1 MAVPMVDA
9 EVEGPE
15 DPDGSV
21 GADGFA
27 ALAECERAAARLAAA
42 RWAGRP
48 GAALGDALLG
58 VDRIE
63 RMVAAAKVALVGAFD
78 ASGQYRLDQHPT
90 VATWLGAKVKADPK
104 RVNHQRFVARRLRTM
119 PLTERAFER
128 GTIGF
133 EHAAVLARANVP
145 QVAVAFA
152 EAERELVAAAREL
165 DFGEFCVVVDRW
177 LDYVLPERAEKRA
190 RDQEARRAA
199 SASRTWEGMV
209 RVDAWLD
216 AIGGTEFLA
225 ELHRLEKE
233 LFAADWAEARARVG
247 DRATAA
253 DLRRT
258 AVQRRADAMVEMA
271 RRSATC
277 DTPGRPP
284 RWVLNVMMGVRT
296 FFAEADA
303 AAAANQAHGDPQPAD
318 PADPTTAGDDEP
330 GGGCACRQADG
341 HDDAHDDPNG
351 APDHHPDPRP
361 GPGGGAPGGAG
372 TPTDDAVGD
381 DDPAPPDGAS
391 TGPAPAPRGVPAE
404 PYPGPPLAR
413 PPHRRPLPAWWG
425 APDPLGADYS
435 TLRADTMCELEDQ
448 TLLAPSQALALGL
461 AGLCRR
467 IVFGPDG
474 HILDFG
480 QARDTFTGPLREAIT
495 IRDRFCT
502 DPGCRVPG
510 RHCHIDHVI
519 PRSRGGPTSERN
531 GRCACSGG
539 NHLKGALPP
548 EDWHPDDRRPEPRAP
563 DPDTG

>member
-1 MAVPMVDA
+1 MSVTFVDA
-9 EVEGPE
+9 EVESAGGP
-15 DPDGSV
+15 G
-21 GADGFA
+21 GFA
-27 ALAECERAAARLAAA
+27 ALAACERAAAQLASA

-48 GAALGDALLG
+48 GAALGDALLR
-58 VDRIE
+58 VDRVE
-63 RMVAAAKVALVGAFD
+63 RMVASAKVALVGAFD
-78 ASGQYRLDQHPT
+78 ASGHFRLDQHPT

-119 PLTERAFER
+119 PLTERALER

-133 EHAAVLARANVP
+133 EHAAVLARANTP
-145 QVAVAFA
+145 PVAPAFA
-152 EAERELVAAAREL
+152 EAEGELVAAARAL

-177 LDYVLPERAEKRA
+177 LDFVLPERAEKRA

-199 SASRTWEGMV
+199 SASRTWDGMV

-233 LFAADWAEARARVG
+233 MFAADWAEARSRLG

-303 AAAANQAHGDPQPAD
+303 AAADHAAGADDPRTTPTATGSGPHHDGTGEPAAAEATD
-318 PADPTTAGDDEP
+318 
-330 GGGCACRQADG
+330 
-341 HDDAHDDPNG
+341 DDARSDLSG
-351 APDHHPDPRP
+351 TAPRPDPSP
-361 GPGGGAPGGAG
+361 AGAPGGGA
-372 TPTDDAVGD
+372 
-381 DDPAPPDGAS
+381 
-391 TGPAPAPRGVPAE
+391 AE
-404 PYPGPPLAR
+404 PYPGPPPAR
-413 PPHRRPLPAWWG
+413 PPCRRPLPDWWG
-425 APDPLGADYS
+425 APDPLGPDFAA
-435 TLRADTMCELEDQ
+435 LRADTLCELEDQ
-448 TLLAPSQALALGL
+448 TLIAPSQALALGL

-480 QARDTFTGPLREAIT
+480 QARDSFTGPLREAIV

-510 RHCHIDHVI
+510 RHGHIDHVV

-531 GRCACSGG
+531 GRCQCSTG
-539 NHLKGALPP
+539 NHLKGARPP
-548 EDWHPDDRRPEPRAP
+548 DQWHPDDRGPDDRGPDDRGPDARAP
-563 DPDTG
+563 DHGGG

>member
-15 DPDGSV
+15 GPDGAAGV
-21 GADGFA
+21 DGFA
-27 ALAECERAAARLAAA
+27 ALAECERATARLASA

-48 GAALGDALLG
+48 GAALGEALLG

-63 RMVAAAKVALVGAFD
+63 RMVGAAKVAVVGAFD

-152 EAERELVAAAREL
+152 EAEGELVAAAREL
-165 DFGEFCVVVDRW
+165 DFGEFCVVVDQW
-177 LDYVLPERAEKRA
+177 LDFVLPERAEKRA
-190 RDQEARRAA
+190 RDQEARRSA

-233 LFAADWAEARARVG
+233 MFAADWAEARARVG

-284 RWVLNVMMGVRT
+284 KWVLNVMMGVRT

-303 AAAANQAHGDPQPAD
+303 AAEHHAHDHPTAHPA
-318 PADPTTAGDDEP
+318 PTGDDEP
-330 GGGCACRQADG
+330 GGECACRQD
-341 HDDAHDDPNG
+341 DDPDPASTTG
-351 APDHHPDPRP
+351 TDPDPRP
-361 GPGGGAPGGAG
+361 GPGGGAA
-372 TPTDDAVGD
+372 T
-381 DDPAPPDGAS
+381 DPA
-391 TGPAPAPRGVPAE
+391 APRGAPAE
-404 PYPGPPLAR
+404 PYPGPPPAR
-413 PPHRRPLPAWWG
+413 PPHRRPLPDWWG
-425 APDPLGADYS
+425 APDPLGPDFAA
-435 TLRADTMCELEDQ
+435 LRADTMCELEDQ
-448 TLLAPSQALALGL
+448 TLIAPSQALALGL

-467 IVFGPDG
+467 VVFGPDG

-510 RHCHIDHVI
+510 RHGHIDHIV

-531 GRCACSGG
+531 GRCACPGG

-548 EDWHPDDRRPEPRAP
+548 EDWHPDDRPPEPRAP
-563 DPDTG
+563 DGAPDPDTS

>member
-1 MAVPMVDA
+1 M
-9 EVEGPE
+9 
-15 DPDGSV
+15 
-21 GADGFA
+21 
-27 ALAECERAAARLAAA
+27 
-42 RWAGRP
+42 
-48 GAALGDALLG
+48 
-58 VDRIE
+58 
-63 RMVAAAKVALVGAFD
+63 
-78 ASGQYRLDQHPT
+78 
-90 VATWLGAKVKADPK
+90 KADPK

-128 GTIGF
+128 GAIGF
-133 EHAAVLARANVP
+133 EHAAVLARANTP
-145 QVAVAFA
+145 KVAVAFA

-177 LDYVLPERAEKRA
+177 LDFVLPERAEKRA
-190 RDQEARRAA
+190 RDQEERRAA

-225 ELHRLEKE
+225 ELHRIEKE
-233 LFAADWAEARARVG
+233 MFAADWAEARARVG

-284 RWVLNVMMGVRT
+284 RWLLNVMMGVRT
-296 FFAEADA
+296 FFAEAGA
-303 AAAANQAHGDPQPAD
+303 AAADHDAHDAHDAHDHDAD
-318 PADPTTAGDDEP
+318 SRGACRCGHAAASTGAGDDDLAP
-330 GGGCACRQADG
+330 SDSADG
-341 HDDAHDDPNG
+341 GTA
-351 APDHHPDPRP
+351 
-361 GPGGGAPGGAG
+361 GGDGGAG
-372 TPTDDAVGD
+372 PDTGEGHAGHDLVPADAGRDHPCPGSGHDEGELRGPHDLAPCSGGPRPTP
-381 DDPAPPDGAS
+381 
-391 TGPAPAPRGVPAE
+391 PAPAPGAAPTE
-404 PYPGPPLAR
+404 PYTGPPPAR
-413 PPHRRPLPAWWG
+413 PPCRRPLPDWWG
-425 APDPLGADYS
+425 APDPLGADFAA
-435 TLRADTMCELEDQ
+435 LRADTLCELEDE

-467 IVFGPDG
+467 VVFGPDG

-480 QARDTFTGPLREAIT
+480 QARDTFTGPLREAIF

-502 DPGCRVPG
+502 DAGCRVPG
-510 RHCHIDHVI
+510 RHGHIDHVI

-531 GRCACSGG
+531 GRCQCSGG

-548 EDWHPDDRRPEPRAP
+548 DQWHPDDEWPEARAP
-563 DPDTG
+563 DDGGG